1 MTIDKKAGKKS
12 ARNKVRKKTSKRKN
26 ASRTLSAQSRKVFRQ
41 CLTCGGIV
49 DQMYG
54 KGDNSW
60 CSHCFDWGT
69 ICEEIGQLPDPQKY
83 GSWLGEQEEAEEKRK
98 KQIAQE
104 ERIDNLFRNPES
116 DSNTQGVQKLKTRK
130 MHTGIYSCPD
140 CCVEFNLFMDE
151 TLKCDD
157 CGGPLVSGQLDQ
169 YFVDEDE
176 AEN

>member
-1 MTIDKKAGKKS
+1 MTAKENSEQKNAAKKL
-12 ARNKVRKKTSKRKN
+12 RKKTSRRKN
-26 ASRTLSAQSRKVFRQ
+26 APRTLSAKSRKVFRQ

-60 CSHCFDWGT
+60 CPHCFDWGS

-98 KQIAQE
+98 KEIAE
-104 ERIDNLFRNPES
+104 KDRLDKLFGKS
-116 DSNTQGVQKLKTRK
+116 DSEITTQGVQKLKTRK
-130 MHTGIYSCPD
+130 MHTGVYSCPD

-151 TLKCDD
+151 ALKCDD

-169 YFVDEDE
+169 YFFDEDE
-176 AEN
+176 ADY